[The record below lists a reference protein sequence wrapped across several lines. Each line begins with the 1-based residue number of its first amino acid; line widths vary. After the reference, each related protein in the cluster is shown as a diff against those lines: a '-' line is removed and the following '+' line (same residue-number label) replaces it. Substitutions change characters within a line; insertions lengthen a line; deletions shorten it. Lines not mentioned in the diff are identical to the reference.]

1 MAKTPRRRA
10 PAPAK
15 KTPRTGRI
23 RIYVR
28 YSPKIARQICE
39 RIASGEPW
47 SKVCLDEAMPSY
59 TSLYGWCDRHP
70 EFAEELSRARVM
82 AADLFADRVLEVAQA
97 ATSATASGDRLHV
110 GALQWRA
117 AKAAPH
123 LYGRKAEERVETR
136 KIIVEVRKFE
146 KVIGPDGQT
155 YLREIPKLN
164 EAANDD

>member
-1 MAKTPRRRA
+1 MAKTPRRRQ

-15 KTPRTGRI
+15 KQPRNGRI

-28 YSPKIARQICE
+28 YSPKIAREICE
-39 RIASGEPW
+39 RIAEGGTW
-47 SKVCLDEAMPSY
+47 SRICKDAHMPSY
-59 TSLYGWCDRHP
+59 SALYGWCERHP
-70 EFAEELSRARVM
+70 EFADALTRARVM
-82 AADLFADRVLEVAQA
+82 AADGFADQVLEVAQA

-123 LYGRKAEERVETR
+123 VYGRKAEERVEQR
-136 KIIVEVRKFE
+136 RIIVEVRKFQ
-146 KVIGPDGQT
+146 KVIGPDGRT